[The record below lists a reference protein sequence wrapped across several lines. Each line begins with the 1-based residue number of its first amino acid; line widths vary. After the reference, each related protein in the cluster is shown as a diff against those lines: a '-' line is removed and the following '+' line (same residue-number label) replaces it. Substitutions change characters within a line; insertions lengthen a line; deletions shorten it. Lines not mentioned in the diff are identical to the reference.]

1 MCYNILDFG
10 AVADGVTNSTK
21 AVQKAIDKCRENG
34 GGTVF
39 VPTGKYVIASLI
51 LCSNLH
57 FEFEAGSCFYGSK
70 NVDDFNPREK
80 IEYTLYQDP
89 THSYFHRSMFFA
101 DECENVSFGGFGT
114 IDMQSV
120 WENVPTPGAKEWSW
134 KRAAKIFAFKKCKNV
149 TVSDLTLL
157 HCTDVAVYFAGCE
170 NVKATRLTID
180 TNIDAISPDCC
191 KNVAI
196 SDCIIRSGDDAIV
209 LKSSYVLNEK
219 RICENVMVTNC
230 RVSSRCNGI
239 KLGTES
245 NGGYKNITISNC
257 TVYNTYMAGV
267 ALEITDGGDLDG
279 VVVNNIA
286 MKNVGTPLY
295 VILSDRRRGPEGT
308 QLGSLKNVVISN
320 VTAIGPYD
328 EPWVA
333 PHLTTMW
340 DGEQMCVTE
349 VITSSITG
357 HKDRKIE
364 NITLSNIDICVPGG
378 GREEDRN
385 ITLPENEKNY
395 PENNCFGNVLPASGI
410 YFRHVKNLNLSNVNI
425 HTYTEDAR
433 DGLVFEDVE

>member
-57 FEFEAGSCFYGSK
+57 FEFEAGSYFYGSK

-180 TNIDAISPDCC
+180 TN
-191 KNVAI
+191 K
-196 SDCIIRSGDDAIV
+196 
-209 LKSSYVLNEK
+209 
-219 RICENVMVTNC
+219 
-230 RVSSRCNGI
+230 
-239 KLGTES
+239 
-245 NGGYKNITISNC
+245 
-257 TVYNTYMAGV
+257 
-267 ALEITDGGDLDG
+267 
-279 VVVNNIA
+279 
-286 MKNVGTPLY
+286 
-295 VILSDRRRGPEGT
+295 
-308 QLGSLKNVVISN
+308 
-320 VTAIGPYD
+320 
-328 EPWVA
+328 
-333 PHLTTMW
+333 
-340 DGEQMCVTE
+340 
-349 VITSSITG
+349 
-357 HKDRKIE
+357 
-364 NITLSNIDICVPGG
+364 
-378 GREEDRN
+378 
-385 ITLPENEKNY
+385 
-395 PENNCFGNVLPASGI
+395 
-410 YFRHVKNLNLSNVNI
+410 
-425 HTYTEDAR
+425 
-433 DGLVFEDVE
+433 